1 MGIQVGIDLGTCYSS
16 LAYVNPATEELVLVP
31 NMEGE
36 RRTPSITVRLEDGT
50 LMFGQE
56 ALDKRTAGEGEIINL
71 SDHYISY
78 LLEIGQ
84 QRIQQRITEAVITVP
99 SFFTDGERRHV
110 KEMVSQTGVQV
121 VGIINEP
128 TATALAYSYRNKNA
142 LARVLIYKLGGGSFE
157 AAVADIDKTKV
168 KILGTTGSRDLG
180 GKEWEDVIAS
190 YIQDQFYR
198 EFKVDFTEDKVES
211 IRVRTLAEQIKVR
224 LSQVSGAEA
233 VVHYK
238 DYTGKY
244 YITRELLFQMT
255 KTMLDLTIDMVR
267 KLLFSL
273 SIKESELQGI
283 LYSGGATK
291 MPMVK
296 EQLERELNCV
306 SIMGVNIDYDAV
318 FGAAIKAWLWNKDK
332 TSLDKIHEVVSSSM
346 GMISVSLDG
355 AWYVNSIII
364 KKNERLPTTNTRTFR
379 HNVPKEGGCMSIY
392 LLQGEEPS
400 PKDCMLVGKYMID
413 HISYV
418 EGGMTLIDVTYTY
431 DADAIIHIKA
441 RQRET
446 GEELTIQK
454 DLIPLDMEWVKKSP
468 KVVKEEIVEEE
479 GIVYLCVDLSGSM
492 AGTPFIEAKRALIRL
507 VSELDL
513 TSKKVGII
521 GFSEQSQMILLP
533 TNHSNNIIRTL
544 QRLHISGRMFSYGNG
559 TSPFALLYERHCQS
573 DNSSETGVS
582 MVIVTDG
589 VWPDKERA
597 MQVANLCKEKGVA
610 VYTMAFGNADYE
622 YLAKLASFK
631 ELSDFTKKV
640 NNKGEWLSIAQIVS
654 EDNIE

>member
-16 LAYVNPATEELVLVP
+16 LAYVNPETKELVLVP

-36 RRTPSITVRLEDGT
+36 RKTPSITVRLEDGT
-50 LMFGQE
+50 LLFGQE
-56 ALDKRTAGEGEIINL
+56 ALDKRTAGEGEIVSL
-71 SDHYISY
+71 SEHYLRY
-78 LLEIGQ
+78 FLEVAKQSIKQ
-84 QRIQQRITEAVITVP
+84 TITEAVITVP
-99 SFFTDGERRHV
+99 SFFTDGERRHI
-110 KEMVSQTGVQV
+110 KELVSQTGVQV
-121 VGIINEP
+121 VGIINES
-128 TATALAYSYRNKNA
+128 TAAALAYSYRNTETK
-142 LARVLIYKLGGGSFE
+142 ARVLIYKLGGGSFE
-157 AAVADIDKTKV
+157 AAVADIEETRV
-168 KILGTTGSRDLG
+168 RILGTTGSRDLG

-211 IRVRTLAEQIKVR
+211 IRVRTLSEQIKVR

-244 YITRELLFQMT
+244 YITRDLLFQMT
-255 KTMLDLTIDMVR
+255 KTMLNLTIDMVR

-296 EQLERELNCV
+296 EQLERELKCG

-318 FGAAIKAWLWNKDK
+318 YGAAIKAWLWSKDK
-332 TSLDKIHEVVSSSM
+332 ASLDKIHEVVSSSM

-355 AWYVNSIII
+355 AWYVNSILL
-364 KKNERLPTTNTRTFR
+364 KKNERLPCSNTRTFR
-379 HNVPKEGGCMSIY
+379 LNVPKEGGHMSIY

-400 PKDCMLVGKYMID
+400 PKDCMLVGKYKID

-418 EGGMTLIDVTYTY
+418 EGGVTLIDVTYTY

-441 RQRET
+441 HQRET
-446 GEELTIQK
+446 GEELAILK
-454 DLIPLDMEWVKKSP
+454 DLIPLDMEWVKGSP
-468 KVVKEEIVEEE
+468 KVVKEEIANEE

-507 VSELDL
+507 VSDLDL

-533 TNHSNNIIRTL
+533 TDHCNNITRTL

-559 TSPFALLYERHCQS
+559 TSPFALIYDRHCQN
-573 DNSSETGVS
+573 DNSLNPGIS

-589 VWPDKERA
+589 QWPDKERA
-597 MQVANLCKEKGVA
+597 MQVANLCKEKGIA

-622 YLAKLASFK
+622 YLAKLSSFK
-631 ELSDFTKKV
+631 ELSDFTKKS